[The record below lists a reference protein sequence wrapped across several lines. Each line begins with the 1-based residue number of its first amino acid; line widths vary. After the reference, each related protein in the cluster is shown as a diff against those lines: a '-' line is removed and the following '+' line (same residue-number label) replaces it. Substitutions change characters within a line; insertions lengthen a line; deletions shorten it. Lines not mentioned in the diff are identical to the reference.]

1 MVQFEDDI
9 DQSALERFSWIGSRQ
24 LSDRRANLEALT
36 LEEVVILL
44 EQAVEVYTVLA
55 PTLPTSLLEQASEE
69 LELLTCLCR
78 ELSLRNL

>member
-9 DQSALERFSWIGSRQ
+9 DQSSLEDFSWMRSRH
-24 LSDRRANLEALT
+24 LSNRKAALDALT
-36 LEEVVILL
+36 LEEVIVLL

-69 LELLTCLCR
+69 LELLTHLCR
-78 ELSLRNL
+78 ELSSRNL